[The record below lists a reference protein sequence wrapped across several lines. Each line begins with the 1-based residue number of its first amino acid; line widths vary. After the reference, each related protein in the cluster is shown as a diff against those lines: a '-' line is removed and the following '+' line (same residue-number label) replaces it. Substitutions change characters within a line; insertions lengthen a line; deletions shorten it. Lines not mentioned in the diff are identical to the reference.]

1 MILGVPF
8 ESVQGHQALSRVD
21 GEISAFGIVAR
32 PTRFPVEFQ
41 CESGHLL
48 SCNGNVRIAFQ
59 TKQET
64 RPLSRDEEGKRAQNE
79 VCPGTRYSSQVGM
92 HMSGNFLNCI
102 KVSSTNSNFKRVR
115 GISFEMLQ
123 WERASSHFEGRI
135 LWFSSRFHRK
145 FGVPHRLQRGP
156 HGPARIA
163 SVKSGLISRCDGHFW
178 IPRNSLYGK

>member
-1 MILGVPF
+1 MSVPLGVATQYSGF
-8 ESVQGHQALSRVD
+8 HSNQALSRVD
-21 GEISAFGIVAR
+21 GEIGVFGIVAR

-135 LWFSSRFHRK
+135 LWFSSRFGRN
-145 FGVPHRLQRGP
+145 FGVPLE
-156 HGPARIA
+156 
-163 SVKSGLISRCDGHFW
+163 L
-178 IPRNSLYGK
+178 